1 MKKPN
6 NTYRKY
12 RKSGGVSLASVF
24 HPVRSLKSVFG
35 YDFASRDA
43 AENLN
48 MGPTREGI
56 QRVVATLKA
65 WGKSYRA
72 PKLSWVFGLLSA
84 PRAPKSV
91 DTRRLEP

>member
-6 NTYRKY
+6 NTYKKY
-12 RKSGGVSLASVF
+12 RKSGGVSLSSVF

-48 MGPTREGI
+48 MGATREAI
-56 QRVVATLKA
+56 QRVVATLKT

-72 PKLSWVFGLLSA
+72 PKLSWVFGLLST
-84 PRAPKSV
+84 PRSTKTV